1 MYMSGFPLELLEI
14 SKARFT
20 ERFTWEIGTQ
30 SQHKEQVRSWGDG
43 EVVALTMEMVGE
55 DQLQRCFP

>member
-1 MYMSGFPLELLEI
+1 MYMSGFPLEVLEI
-14 SKARFT
+14 SKLRFT
-20 ERFTWEIGTQ
+20 ERFTWEVGTQ

-55 DQLQRCFP
+55 D